1 MSFYQLLVIIH
12 IFAAIVG
19 LGPGFIMTFIVTKS
33 SNMTELRHAYYLR
46 NRVHIFVMVG
56 GVFLFVTGMWM
67 GFINPHLF
75 LEGWYNL
82 SLILFLIT
90 LAAGPLVLKPLSNP
104 IKKMLVEHKGENIPS
119 IYQTYANR
127 LFICERFLNIIFL
140 IIILLM
146 IVKPF

>member
-1 MSFYQLLVIIH
+1 MSFYMILVIIH

-46 NRVHIFVMVG
+46 NRIHIFVMVG
-56 GVFLFVTGMWM
+56 GVFLFVTGIWM
-67 GFINPHLF
+67 GLLNPQLF
-75 LEGWYNL
+75 VTGWYVV

-90 LAAGPLVLKPLSNP
+90 LAAGPVVLKPISAP
-104 IKKMLVEHKGENIPS
+104 IKKILAEHKGEDIP
-119 IYQTYANR
+119 TAYAAYAKR
-127 LFICERFLNIIFL
+127 LFVWERFLNGIFY

-146 IVKPF
+146 ILKPF